1 MLRIFTYICEMK
13 QEIKHRRLYAFFNSK
28 VLNVLYVMGV
38 LSLLQVGYLKSMEL
52 PVVCSSASFALFIG
66 YSLWL
71 WLKKPKQIVV
81 NVWLSDL
88 TIWFTLF
95 FLIVAA
101 MKATTWMWYTF
112 PIVAAIVMW
121 FIDMINPHDKLFDI

>member
-1 MLRIFTYICEMK
+1 MLRNFDYICEMK
-13 QEIKHRRLYAFFNSK
+13 QDIKHRRLYAFFNSK

-71 WLKKPKQIVV
+71 WIKKPKQIVV

-101 MKATTWMWYTF
+101 MKATSWMWYTF

-121 FIDMINPHDKLFDI
+121 FIDMICPHDKLFDI

>member
-1 MLRIFTYICEMK
+1 MK

-28 VLNVLYVMGV
+28 VLNVLYVIGV

-95 FLIVAA
+95 FVIVAA
-101 MKATTWMWYTF
+101 MKATSWIWYTF

-121 FIDMINPHDKLFDI
+121 FIDMIYPHDKLFDI

>member
-1 MLRIFTYICEMK
+1 
-13 QEIKHRRLYAFFNSK
+13 
-28 VLNVLYVMGV
+28 MGV

-101 MKATTWMWYTF
+101 MKATSWMWYTF

-121 FIDMINPHDKLFDI
+121 FIDMIYPHDKLFDI

>member
-1 MLRIFTYICEMK
+1 MLRNLLYFCEMK

-71 WLKKPKQIVV
+71 WIKKPKQIVV

-101 MKATTWMWYTF
+101 MKATSWMWYTF

-121 FIDMINPHDKLFDI
+121 FIDMIYPHDKLFDI